1 MYGEYY
7 QPSVGGQTCLQRC
20 ACQAPAILALK
31 GAACLSSLRVS
42 IFYVVRLIE
51 HNSPPFDLE

>member
-7 QPSVGGQTCLQRC
+7 QPCVGRQARLQGC

-31 GAACLSSLRVS
+31 GAACLSSFRVS

-51 HNSPPFDLE
+51 HNSPPFYLE